1 MENHKCL
8 KEGEFAEIKTNVK
21 SIFQRIDEM
30 RNIYANL
37 NKLTESVHTLSVSV
51 SVFAEQMR
59 DTKDDIKNIKQDIS
73 YMKNIP
79 VKDYRDTKKSLV
91 SAVLGAVVGILVA
104 VIYNGGY

>member
-8 KEGEFAEIKTNVK
+8 KEGEFAEVKTNIK

-79 VKDYRDTKKSLV
+79 VSEYNDIKRAVT
-91 SAVLGAVVGILVA
+91 SAVIGVVVGVLA
-104 VIYNGGY
+104 TAAFGGML